1 MIDEQSA
8 EHRSLKAEL
17 KKVQAENE
25 KIKPALKD
33 A

>member
-17 KKVQAENE
+17 KKIQAENE
-25 KIKPALKD
+25 KINLNQL
-33 A
+33 